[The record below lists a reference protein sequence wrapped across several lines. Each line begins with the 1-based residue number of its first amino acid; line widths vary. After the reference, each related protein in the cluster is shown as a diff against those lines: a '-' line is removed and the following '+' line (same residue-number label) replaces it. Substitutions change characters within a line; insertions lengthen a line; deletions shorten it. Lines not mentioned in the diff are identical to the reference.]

1 MFSTLSLSAAS
12 SSSSSS
18 SVLDF
23 ASLRVNIM
31 HACAHIN
38 KVGGGGGGRGGDD
51 RAGESRAAAR
61 LSRLWCVAPTGTD
74 EKAEKESK

>member
-1 MFSTLSLSAAS
+1 MFSTLSLSAASS

-38 KVGGGGGGRGGDD
+38 KVGGGGGRGGDD
-51 RAGESRAAAR
+51 RAGESRAAR
-61 LSRLWCVAPTGTD
+61 LSRFWFVAPTGTD

>member
-1 MFSTLSLSAAS
+1 MFSTLSLSAA

-51 RAGESRAAAR
+51 RAGESRAAR
-61 LSRLWCVAPTGTD
+61 LSRFWFVAPTGTD

>member
-38 KVGGGGGGRGGDD
+38 KVGGGGGRGGDD

-61 LSRLWCVAPTGTD
+61 LSRFLFVAPTGTD